1 MLAVNY
7 ERLERIV
14 QIEKPF
20 RGNVNRYPIGNRK
33 HNTKCFYQRHEG
45 DAVVFDVTY
54 GYKYERNLIT
64 NEEYDTLMLAGA
76 NEETDRIRK
85 TPKWDTN
92 ADGWSKTEFDYYTYS
107 NPPNVLGTVRPDN
120 TFEFNEE
127 NTYHQ
132 GERHV
137 LSTWSRGY
145 FTNDSRR
152 GGLIYRVGYNPINAV
167 MPIWKGMRV
176 DCETMRPTQDYQ
188 VFTKQVDRKA
198 SKELMAPY
206 KDFYTTAEVMF
217 KAMDWATF
225 IRVAGDVHTQYKPET
240 NKENDHHAFN
250 LYGSIAERVKDT
262 SPIDAAILFML
273 QMDNGNLRWD
283 TLSYLRDGNVR
294 TSRGHESPEELF
306 INMKRSINK
315 FIYRAHQETFKR
327 VEHTAGAPFPAGDW
341 GVEVIVDGK
350 QVEQYGYGL

>member
-7 ERLERIV
+7 SRLEKIV
-14 QIEKPF
+14 ADQKPF
-20 RGNVNRYPIGNRK
+20 RGNVNRYPIGSRK
-33 HNTKCFYQRHEG
+33 HNTKCFYRRYEG

-54 GYKYERNLIT
+54 GNRYQRNDMT
-64 NEEYDTLMLAGA
+64 KEEYEAFALAGA
-76 NEETDRIRK
+76 DSVRK
-85 TPKWDTN
+85 EPKWVN
-92 ADGWSKTEFDYYTYS
+92 GKQSTEEFEYYSYEIK
-107 NPPNVLGTVRPDN
+107 PNVLGTVHPDN
-120 TFEFNEE
+120 TFEFTEE
-127 NTYHQ
+127 STYHQ

-137 LSTWSRGY
+137 LSTWARGY

-198 SKELMAPY
+198 SKELMSPY

-225 IRVAGDVHTQYKPET
+225 IQVSGDVHKQYKPET
-240 NKENDHHAFN
+240 GKDNDHHAFN
-250 LYGSIAERVKDT
+250 LYGSIAERVKDE

-283 TLSYLRDGNVR
+283 TLTYLRDGNVR
-294 TSRGHESPEELF
+294 TSRGSESPEELF
-306 INMKRSINK
+306 VNMKRSINK

-341 GVEVIVDGK
+341 GVEVMVDGK